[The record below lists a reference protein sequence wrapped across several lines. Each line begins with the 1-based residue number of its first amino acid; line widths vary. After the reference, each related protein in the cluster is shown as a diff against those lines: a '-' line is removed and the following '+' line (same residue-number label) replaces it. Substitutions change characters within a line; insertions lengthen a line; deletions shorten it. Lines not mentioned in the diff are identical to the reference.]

1 MFESVAPEKF
11 APRSR
16 KIFYESLPASIA
28 VHAAAAVLIV
38 IGATWNVTFPIES
51 PHMATMYTLALEP
64 TPPPPPPGPPAAP
77 KAAETPKP
85 QPQVVKKEEI
95 VAPTIIPDEIPVM
108 QSAVVETKPAID
120 LAAITTENTGAVG
133 GIEGGLGSGDG
144 GSGRGGGNGSP
155 NGMDGGMPGGIEGG
169 IPADTVIIKRHQ
181 PLPMS
186 MTPVSMVY
194 PFYPE
199 EARQRGWEDAVTVRY
214 VIGKDGRVKTVTVLE
229 APQRPV
235 FEKTV
240 VKAISHWRF
249 RPLVKNGVKHEVIHE
264 LVVNFRL
271 VGGAWKSDS

>member
-1 MFESVAPEKF
+1 MFESVAPETF
-11 APRSR
+11 VPRSR

-28 VHAAAAVLIV
+28 VHVAVAALIV
-38 IGATWNVTFPIES
+38 VAGTWRVSFPNES
-51 PHMATMYTLALEP
+51 PRMTTMYTLSLP
-64 TPPPPPPGPPAAP
+64 PSPPPPPPGPAAAP
-77 KAAETPKP
+77 KPVATPKTA
-85 QPQVVKKEEI
+85 QQVVKKEEI
-95 VAPTIIPDEIPVM
+95 VAPTVIPDEIPV
-108 QSAVVETKPAID
+108 VLPVEVTKPTID
-120 LAAITTENTGAVG
+120 LIPVTTEVAGTVG
-133 GIEGGLGSGDG
+133 GIEGGVGAGDG
-144 GSGRGGGNGSP
+144 GNGTGTGSP
-155 NGMDGGMPGGIEGG
+155 GGMPGGMPGGVDGG
-169 IPADTVIIKRHQ
+169 IPPDTVVIKRHQ

-186 MTPVSMVY
+186 MTPLSMVY

-229 APQRPV
+229 APQRPL

-271 VGGAWKSDS
+271 TGGSWRSDS

>member
-1 MFESVAPEKF
+1 MFESVAPETF
-11 APRSR
+11 VPRSR

-28 VHAAAAVLIV
+28 VHVAVAALLVVA
-38 IGATWNVTFPIES
+38 GTWNVTFPNES
-51 PHMATMYTLALEP
+51 PHMTTMYTLALP
-64 TPPPPPPGPPAAP
+64 PSLPPPPPAAAAAP
-77 KAAETPKP
+77 KPVATPKP
-85 QPQVVKKEEI
+85 EQQVVVKKEEI
-95 VAPTIIPDEIPVM
+95 VAPTIIPDEIPVVLPP
-108 QSAVVETKPAID
+108 QETKPVIDLVPVAID
-120 LAAITTENTGAVG
+120 VSGIVG
-133 GIEGGLGSGDG
+133 GIEGGVGSGGNGSGDG
-144 GSGRGGGNGSP
+144 APGG
-155 NGMDGGMPGGIEGG
+155 MAGGMPGGVEGG
-169 IPADTVIIKRHQ
+169 IPPDTVVIKRHQ

-271 VGGAWKSDS
+271 TGGSWRSDS